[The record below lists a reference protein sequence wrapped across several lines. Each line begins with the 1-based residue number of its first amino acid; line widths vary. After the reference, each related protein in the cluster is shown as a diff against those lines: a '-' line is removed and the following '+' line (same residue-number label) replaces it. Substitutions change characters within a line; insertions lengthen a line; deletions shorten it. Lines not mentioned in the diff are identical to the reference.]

1 MDARETNLSR
11 RRVLQLGA
19 LTASLPVL
27 GSALAACGGGGGN
40 GGSGAVK
47 FSGWDYESAL
57 VQQNVARFQQ
67 LNKDIKVAYTP
78 ITSAQYVQK
87 TVAEFTG
94 GGGPDA
100 LYVYDDSLA
109 GWVGADYLQPI
120 DGLAG
125 VDEVYSGIYPSN
137 AQAMTVGGKRYGLP
151 YYTDSQCLIYNE
163 SILKKAGI
171 SAPPKS
177 LDELE
182 QQSLKIKNAG
192 ILQYPIGVTGQLQ
205 DTWWAW
211 VWGLIF
217 ASGGDLF
224 DANGEPTMDGKDA
237 TAKNVF
243 AWLHKAATV
252 SKVIDP
258 AVLQLLPVPL
268 DNAMK
273 TERYAF
279 TVGAR
284 YALRDYNDPTKSK
297 AAGKLKIAYVPSLDG
312 QVVGTVSN
320 TRMYCLGKNTEVK
333 DKALKLL
340 NYMGGLDS
348 SGKPYTSKFWFQ
360 QKGLGFPFR
369 ALEKDPDVLQTLGK
383 FADPTIYA
391 KLASL
396 ARPRTAIKQPW
407 YSEYENQQQKTVQ
420 QIINN
425 QTTPDAAVKTLAQSV
440 ASLKKKYS

>member
-1 MDARETNLSR
+1 M
-11 RRVLQLGA
+11 
-19 LTASLPVL
+19 
-27 GSALAACGGGGGN
+27 
-40 GGSGAVK
+40 K

-284 YALRDYNDPTKSK
+284 YALRGTTTTRPSPRPPESSRSRTFRAWTARWSARSATPGCTAWARTPRSRTRRSNSSTTWADWTP
-297 AAGKLKIAYVPSLDG
+297 AASR
-312 QVVGTVSN
+312 
-320 TRMYCLGKNTEVK
+320 TRP
-333 DKALKLL
+333 
-340 NYMGGLDS
+340 S
-348 SGKPYTSKFWFQ
+348 SGSSRRVSA
-360 QKGLGFPFR
+360 FR
-369 ALEKDPDVLQTLGK
+369 SGRWKRTR
-383 FADPTIYA
+383 TCCRR
-391 KLASL
+391 LASSRIPPFTPNWPRWL
-396 ARPRTAIKQPW
+396 GRGRPSSSPGTASTRTSSRRRSSRSSTTRPPRTRR
-407 YSEYENQQQKTVQ
+407 
-420 QIINN
+420 
-425 QTTPDAAVKTLAQSV
+425 
-440 ASLKKKYS
+440 

>member
-1 MDARETNLSR
+1 MDARETSLSR
-11 RRVLQLGA
+11 RRVLKLGA
-19 LTASLPVL
+19 LTAGLPVL
-27 GSALAACGGGGGN
+27 GSVLAACGGGGGN
-40 GGSGAVK
+40 GGSGALK

-57 VQQNVARFQQ
+57 VQQNVDRFQQ
-67 LNKDIKVAYTP
+67 LNKDITVEYTP

-109 GWVGADYLQPI
+109 GWVGADYLQPL
-120 DGLAG
+120 DGLPG

-137 AQAMTVGGKRYGLP
+137 AEAMTFDGKKYGLP

-171 SAPPKS
+171 SAPPKT

-182 QQSLKIKNAG
+182 QQSLRIKDAG
-192 ILQYPIGVTGQLQ
+192 ILQYPIGVTAQLQ

-211 VWGLIF
+211 VWGLVF

-224 DANGEPTMDGKDA
+224 DQNGTPVMDGKDA
-237 TAKNVF
+237 TTKDVF
-243 AWLHKAATV
+243 TWLQKAANV
-252 SKVIDP
+252 SNVIDP

-268 DNAMK
+268 DDAMK

-284 YALRDYNDPTKSK
+284 YALRDYNDPAKSK
-297 AAGKLKIAYVPSLDG
+297 AAGNLKIAYIPSLDG
-312 QVVGTVSN
+312 TVVGTVSN
-320 TRMYCLGKNTEVK
+320 TRMYALGKNTEVK
-333 DKALKLL
+333 DKAFKLL
-340 NYMGGLDS
+340 NYMGGFDS
-348 SGKPYTSKFWFQ
+348 TGLPYTAKFWFQ

-369 ALEKDPDVLQTLGK
+369 ALEKDPEVQATLAK

-391 KLASL
+391 DLASL

-420 QIINN
+420 QILNN
-425 QTTPDAAVKTLAQSV
+425 QTTPDEAVKALSASV
-440 ASLKKKYS
+440 TSLQKKYS